1 MPVTAPS
8 GRAALLCSVVLFA
21 SLALLLSGGAA
32 VAQQGKGSTALER
45 QKLQAEITKL
55 RKEAAKIDHEE
66 GVVGDVVD
74 LAPLIT
80 ALVALGGL
88 IATFWKQISESS
100 RQRQLD
106 REEREKARAQRF
118 DEQFQQTAENLSS
131 KNGEVRAAA
140 AASIELFMRPEY
152 EDFHRRLFLLLLGA
166 LRFPRGDI
174 GDKLLVRTFQ
184 AVAAE
189 QIAAMRRNGSRAAI
203 DISNCHLDYV
213 RLPDVDL
220 AGVDMA
226 FASLHGADL
235 SRSRLRRARGREV
248 DLSGARLSD
257 CDLGEARL
265 VGAKL
270 VKASLPKADLVS
282 AKLQRADATGA
293 SFRGA
298 RLQEVQLDGAVLRG
312 ARFEGAN
319 LNNGFFRGASF
330 DQGSLRSIAHGAI
343 AWREA
348 NWDADVLEA
357 LEAIS
362 AGGADSADGADK

>member
-1 MPVTAPS
+1 MGIAAPF
-8 GRAALLCSVVLFA
+8 GRAALLFSLVLLA
-21 SLALLLSGGAA
+21 SLVLLPGGEA
-32 VAQQGKGSTALER
+32 VAQQSTADPSLER
-45 QKLQAEITKL
+45 QKLEAEVAKMH
-55 RKEAAKIDHEE
+55 KEATKIDHEE
-66 GVVGDVVD
+66 GLVGDVVD

-88 IATFWKQISESS
+88 IATFWKQISESG

-106 REEREKARAQRF
+106 REERAAARAQRF

-131 KNGEVRAAA
+131 KNGEARAAA
-140 AASIELFMRPEY
+140 AASIEIFMRPEY
-152 EDFHRRLFLLLLGA
+152 EDLHRRLFLLLLGA

-184 AVAAE
+184 AVAPG
-189 QIAAMRRNGSRAAI
+189 QIAAMRKHGSQATV
-203 DISNCHLDYV
+203 DLSNCHLDYV
-213 RLPDVDL
+213 RLPEVDL

-226 FASLHGADL
+226 FASLHCADL
-235 SRSRLRRARGREV
+235 SRSRLWRARGREA
-248 DLSGARLSD
+248 DLSGARLSE

-270 VKASLPKADLVS
+270 VKAHLSRANLVS
-282 AKLQRADATGA
+282 AKLQGVDATGA

-298 RLQEVQLDGAVLRG
+298 RLQEAQLDGAVLRG

-319 LNNGFFRGASF
+319 LNNAFFRGASF
-330 DQGSLRSIAHGAI
+330 DEGSLRSIARGAI

-348 NWDADVLEA
+348 NWDPAILGTLEA
-357 LEAIS
+357 MS
-362 AGGADSADGADK
+362 AGGVDK